1 MQLPLAG
8 AEAEPEPTN
17 TPAAIKA
24 ATDAENRACRM
35 TPPLKWD
42 RSLRLANRFVKPY
55 LATLFK
61 SARSRTTTLQSP
73 IGCCRVSC
81 RVLAERRHAPSS
93 CTDLAVLGDH
103 RGGGLPSAYASA
115 ASSTRSRALAK
126 SSSNVKSSGSRR
138 PRRNLS
144 KLS

>member
-24 ATDAENRACRM
+24 ATDAENRAYRI

-42 RSLRLANRFVKPY
+42 RSLRFANRFVKPY

-61 SARSRTTTLQSP
+61 SARSRTTTPVADRLLPRVMSRFGGKATTTSTLSP
-73 IGCCRVSC
+73 VDETFRYFAAAGRSVRRRRV
-81 RVLAERRHAPSS
+81 R
-93 CTDLAVLGDH
+93 D
-103 RGGGLPSAYASA
+103 
-115 ASSTRSRALAK
+115 AL
-126 SSSNVKSSGSRR
+126 
-138 PRRNLS
+138 L
-144 KLS
+144 LEQT